1 MEDSW
6 PGWSHDA
13 MIGNTTKLTRHR
25 TKQLPSAKLD
35 LPVLIWQILLTPILS
50 YIFQLPGG

>member
-6 PGWSHDA
+6 SGWSHDA
-13 MIGNTTKLTRHR
+13 TIGNTTKLTKHR

-35 LPVLIWQILLTPILS
+35 LPVLIWQILLTLIFS
-50 YIFQLPGG
+50 CIFQLSGG